1 MSQGFALGYFEAK
14 LEEIKET
21 VAPLAQ
27 DLAVKIEDE
36 VIPPEGLV
44 SWMSRAVNL

>member
-14 LEEIKET
+14 LEEIKEM

-27 DLAVKIEDE
+27 DLATKIQDK
-36 VIPPEGLV
+36 VIPPRG
-44 SWMSRAVNL
+44 